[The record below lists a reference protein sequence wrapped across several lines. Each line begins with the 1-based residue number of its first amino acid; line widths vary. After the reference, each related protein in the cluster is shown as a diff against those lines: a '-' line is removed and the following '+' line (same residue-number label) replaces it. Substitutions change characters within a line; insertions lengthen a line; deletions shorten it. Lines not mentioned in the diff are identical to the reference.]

1 MDVNVEDPGRDDVE
15 LDKVDVDRVEGTVPV
30 VERRVALEVDEVVE
44 EKLDRLDEVL
54 EKPVVFEMVTEDKLA
69 LLGKEEVVDR
79 VEVKLLDDVEFRA
92 DIEVVLVEN
101 IGKLVVVLFATRI
114 LPLVVLN
121 TTVVV
126 LPNVVDDVVCREAE
140 LVSIVVV
147 EGRLVLEELEIV
159 VVVMLLAVVELPVKL
174 PYKPT

>member
-1 MDVNVEDPGRDDVE
+1 MNVEDPGRDDVE